1 MYEEGGLLSTSL
13 SDFGILMYGYQG
25 QIVWIGWMRRWDTSL
40 FFNIG
45 IIVQRAH
52 GVIGKQSASGIDTR
66 LIFFLEVHIVG

>member
-1 MYEEGGLLSTSL
+1 M
-13 SDFGILMYGYQG
+13 DRM
-25 QIVWIGWMRRWDTSL
+25 DKSL
-40 FFNIG
+40 FFNVG